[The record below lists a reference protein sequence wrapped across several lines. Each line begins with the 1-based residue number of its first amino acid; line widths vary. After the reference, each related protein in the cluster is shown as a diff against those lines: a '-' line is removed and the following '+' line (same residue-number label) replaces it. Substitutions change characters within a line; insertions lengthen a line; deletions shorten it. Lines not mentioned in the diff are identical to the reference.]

1 MNTLAI
7 REHVFPQITTIREG
21 SFAKE
26 LSTSKVVFA
35 RKQNSKIDS
44 FRNEKL
50 NVVYFFFVFI
60 LFNSTDIF

>member
-7 REHVFPQITTIREG
+7 REHVFPHITTIREG

-35 RKQNSKIDS
+35 RKAE
-44 FRNEKL
+44 F
-50 NVVYFFFVFI
+50 
-60 LFNSTDIF
+60 